1 MAAHQTASA
10 RNWAGAG
17 GRRTFALDPAGND
30 ARRPRFSKESLG
42 GRRRT
47 FTFTQ
52 PKKLLWQDL
61 MKMAWRDLAE
71 MGRTPKTTEA
81 VAADPVPTPIVATA
95 ADLAP
100 AVPVLLPAPAVIKS
114 MVEML
119 DAGESGK
126 PKSQRSAKPGTKSV
140 ASTGGLPARMPAR
153 MPALVPVPA
162 RVAPSPTLIR
172 SAVLNLPHR
181 DA

>member
-1 MAAHQTASA
+1 MQHV
-10 RNWAGAG
+10 
-17 GRRTFALDPAGND
+17 D
-30 ARRPRFSKESLG
+30 ARLPRFSKESLG
-42 GRRRT
+42 GRRT

-61 MKMAWRDLAE
+61 MKIAWRDLAE

-81 VAADPVPTPIVATA
+81 VAADPVLTPIVATA

-126 PKSQRSAKPGTKSV
+126 PKSQKSAKPITKPV

-153 MPALVPVPA
+153 A
-162 RVAPSPTLIR
+162 RACTRARARGAVSHPDTQRCLESASP
-172 SAVLNLPHR
+172 
-181 DA
+181 